1 MIRIFFKAAFRLV
14 SLMMN
19 VRRKR
24 ASYEQTSIAVKVD
37 IITESENL
45 KLFDVTIDNRLNFN
59 EHIKYRVQKSKAI

>member
-45 KLFDVTIDNRLNFN
+45 KLFDVTIGSRLNLN
-59 EHIKYRVQKSKAI
+59 EHIK

>member
-59 EHIKYRVQKSKAI
+59 EHIK

>member
-1 MIRIFFKAAFRLV
+1 MIPIFFKAAFRLV

-59 EHIKYRVQKSKAI
+59 EHIK

>member
-24 ASYEQTSIAVKVD
+24 ASYEQTIVAVKVD

-45 KLFDVTIDNRLNFN
+45 KLFDVTIDSRLNFN
-59 EHIKYRVQKSKAI
+59 EHIK

>member
-24 ASYEQTSIAVKVD
+24 ASYEQTIIAVKVD
-37 IITESENL
+37 VITESENL
-45 KLFDVTIDNRLNFN
+45 KLFDVTIGSRLNLN
-59 EHIKYRVQKSKAI
+59 EHIK

>member
-1 MIRIFFKAAFRLV
+1 MIRVFFKAAFRLV

-24 ASYEQTSIAVKVD
+24 ASYEQTIIAVKVD

-45 KLFDVTIDNRLNFN
+45 KLFDVTIGSRLNLN
-59 EHIKYRVQKSKAI
+59 EHIK

>member
-19 VRRKR
+19 LRRKR
-24 ASYEQTSIAVKVD
+24 ASYEQTIIAVKVD

-45 KLFDVTIDNRLNFN
+45 KLFDVTIDSRLNFN
-59 EHIKYRVQKSKAI
+59 EHIK

>member
-24 ASYEQTSIAVKVD
+24 ASYEQTSIAVKID

-45 KLFDVTIDNRLNFN
+45 KLFDVTIGSRLNLN
-59 EHIKYRVQKSKAI
+59 EHIK

>member
-1 MIRIFFKAAFRLV
+1 MIRIFFKAAFSLV

-24 ASYEQTSIAVKVD
+24 ASYEQTIIAVKVD

-45 KLFDVTIDNRLNFN
+45 KLFDVTIDSRLNFN
-59 EHIKYRVQKSKAI
+59 EHIK

>member
-1 MIRIFFKAAFRLV
+1 MIRVFFKAAFRLV

-24 ASYEQTSIAVKVD
+24 ASYEQTIIAVKVD

-45 KLFDVTIDNRLNFN
+45 KLFDVTIDSRLNFD
-59 EHIKYRVQKSKAI
+59 EHIK

>member
-24 ASYEQTSIAVKVD
+24 ASYEQTIIAVKVD

-45 KLFDVTIDNRLNFN
+45 KLFDVTIDSRLNFN
-59 EHIKYRVQKSKAI
+59 EHIK